1 MHRHPF
7 HRLPAVVIV
16 LLVASCMGL
25 LLAGVAAATRQAAT
39 DHVRVRLTAA
49 GRAAASAVVIKRA
62 DLGPVPG
69 WTGGRK
75 KASAPSPIPCA
86 SYNPK
91 QSDLVVTGLSE
102 TQWKHSGVEF
112 ESDAQVMAT
121 PRMVRLD
128 WRRTVVARQV
138 LPCMRSQFAKKDN
151 AKEHFVSV
159 RWVAFPQVARYTRAL
174 RLLVDV
180 TTAGGKV
187 RLMVDAVAFGSGR
200 TEVTLTTTAPQV
212 TAPAVRP
219 AEIRLARL
227 LADRIRR

>member
-1 MHRHPF
+1 M
-7 HRLPAVVIV
+7 
-16 LLVASCMGL
+16 
-25 LLAGVAAATRQAAT
+25 
-39 DHVRVRLTAA
+39 
-49 GRAAASAVVIKRA
+49 VIKRA

-75 KASAPSPIPCA
+75 KATAPSPIPCA

-102 TQWKHSGVEF
+102 TQWKHSGLEF
-112 ESDAQVMAT
+112 ESDAQVLAT

-128 WRRTVVARQV
+128 WRRTVFAPQV
-138 LPCMRSQFAKKDN
+138 LPCMRSQFAKKDS

-159 RWVAFPQVARYTRAL
+159 RWVAFPRVARYTRAA

-180 TTAGGKV
+180 STAGGKV
-187 RLMVDAVAFGSGR
+187 RLMVDTVAFGRGR
-200 TEVTLTTTAPQV
+200 TEVSLTATAPQV
-212 TAPAVRP
+212 AALAVRP

-227 LADRIRR
+227 LAGRIRR

>member
-7 HRLPAVVIV
+7 HRLPAVVGA
-16 LLVASCMGL
+16 LLVAGCIGL
-25 LLAGVAAATRQAAT
+25 LLAGVAAAKRQAAT
-39 DHVRVRLTAA
+39 DRVKVRLTAT
-49 GRAAASAVVIKRA
+49 GRAAASAVVVKRA

-75 KASAPSPIPCA
+75 KASAPSPLSCVN
-86 SYNPK
+86 YNPR

-102 TQWKHSGVEF
+102 TQWKRPGLEF

-128 WRRTVVARQV
+128 WRRTVAARQV
-138 LPCMRSQFAKKDN
+138 LPCMRSQFAKQDS

-159 RWVAFPQVARYTRAL
+159 RWIAFPRVAKYTRAL

-180 TTAGGKV
+180 STAGGKV
-187 RLMVDAVAFGSGR
+187 RLVLDTVAFGAGR

-212 TAPAVRP
+212 AASAVRP

-227 LADRIRR
+227 LAGRIRR